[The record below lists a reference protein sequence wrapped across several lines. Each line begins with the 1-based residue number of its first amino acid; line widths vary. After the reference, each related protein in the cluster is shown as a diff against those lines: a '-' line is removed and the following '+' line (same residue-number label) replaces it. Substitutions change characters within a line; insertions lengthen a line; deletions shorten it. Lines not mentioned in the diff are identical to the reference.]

1 MPNAGLVSHG
11 RFNGQSTS
19 LSAHLTNHSKH
30 AIFHPP
36 LFYTQESEAVSF
48 QITTYSPRNVSS
60 YLLFFLIPFFSSDV
74 DTSSAGAGTGS
85 YSLGESELLRTKFI
99 KTLEVLSDNQ
109 REMQN
114 EMRSNNDLKKH
125 IVVLEAQARRHRP

>member
-1 MPNAGLVSHG
+1 MP
-11 RFNGQSTS
+11 
-19 LSAHLTNHSKH
+19 LSACFTNHTKNV
-30 AIFHPP
+30 IFRRLWFFRKSAVF
-36 LFYTQESEAVSF
+36 LFH
-48 QITTYSPRNVSS
+48 ITFHSPRGISLLLIFSSVSS
-60 YLLFFLIPFFSSDV
+60 PSSGDV

-125 IVVLEAQARRHRP
+125 IVVLEAQARRH

>member
-1 MPNAGLVSHG
+1 MGVSLHYMLFSSCLCFT
-11 RFNGQSTS
+11 RESVVFFKFPITS
-19 LSAHLTNHSKH
+19 H
-30 AIFHPP
+30 
-36 LFYTQESEAVSF
+36 
-48 QITTYSPRNVSS
+48 SPRNVSS
-60 YLLFFLIPFFSSDV
+60 LLIFFSLSSPLPSSSDV
-74 DTSSAGAGTGS
+74 DTSSAGAGIGS

-125 IVVLEAQARRHRP
+125 IVVLEAQARRHRR